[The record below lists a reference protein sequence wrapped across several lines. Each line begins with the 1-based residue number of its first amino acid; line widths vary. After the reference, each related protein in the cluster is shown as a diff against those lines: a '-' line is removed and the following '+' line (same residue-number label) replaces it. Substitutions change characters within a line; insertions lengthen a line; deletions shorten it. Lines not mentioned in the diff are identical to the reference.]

1 MSLFYDPPMK
11 IYKAQYGGSSTEV
24 QSHYYSGRCPVPFM
38 FYKVDAE
45 TGCGL
50 PGACFV
56 LQHDGVTIASGK
68 SDANGAVCFPSLYPG
83 TYTLY
88 EAVSPEGYASAE
100 RTFEVVVDKSG
111 NIYVDTVPVK
121 MFRVEN
127 SKTPAVSGQVTINKS
142 DVCTGKSLVG
152 AVFELASCK
161 SGTSIRCETDRAGS
175 LTFSKIPPGAYT
187 LKEVRPPKGYMP
199 SDKTYTVEVRGDG
212 RVFIDGYPRT
222 TISIEND
229 PVVYSIFFRKLDAK
243 TQQPLG
249 GAVFELL
256 QNGSRVATT
265 VTDSA
270 GRVFF
275 PHVPAGN
282 YTIREQTPP
291 AGYRPN
297 GKTYAVTVCPD
308 GNVTIDGVPAQQFT
322 VCNVRQEELRNHKT
336 DAQTGAPLESAVL
349 ELLQNGIDGFPA
361 EDFTVPCTN
370 QVTAGVYVCEINVD
384 KNPLPGAVLELF
396 KNGAAVQSATTGA
409 DGIAQWPA
417 VPAGIYTLVETQP
430 PVGFAP
436 NPTEYKVVVADDGT
450 VAIDGRQTNTVTV
463 VDDPA
468 FYPLNIRKT
477 DAQTGEPVTG
487 GFIYLCNSSGSI
499 AAGASA
505 DSNGNINFGSFQP
518 GSYTLR
524 EQRPPEG
531 YEPTAETPQ
540 VEITPDGNI
549 TVDGVPVEQFTLA
562 NTRSA
567 GLQVRKVNPDSD
579 PLAGAVFELRQN
591 GSAVQTVT
599 SGINGVAAFGS
610 PKTGSYTLVET
621 QPPAGYRSE
630 TTVHAVTVED
640 DGTITIDGA
649 AENTLTVQNLPLLY
663 EVSFKKIDAQTGA
676 MLPDAEYEL
685 LSGTSVI
692 TSAISDAN
700 GVVNFG
706 NFPQGTYT
714 IRESSP
720 PSGYRPVTETYS
732 VVVTADGCVTIN
744 GLPAQDFR
752 AETATAETGRAT
764 LQ

>member
-11 IYKAQYGGSSTEV
+11 IYKAQYGGGSTEG
-24 QSHYYSGRCPVPFM
+24 QSHYYPGRCPVPFM

-50 PGACFV
+50 PGACFA
-56 LQHDGVTIASGK
+56 LQQDGVTIASGK
-68 SDANGAVCFPSLYPG
+68 SDASGAVCFPSLYPG

-88 EAVSPEGYASAE
+88 EAVSPEGYASAG

-111 NIYVDTVPVK
+111 NICVDTVPVQ

-127 SKTPAVSGQVTINKS
+127 SKTPVVSGHVTINKS
-142 DVCTGKSLVG
+142 DVRTGKSLVG
-152 AVFELASCK
+152 AVFELTSCK
-161 SGTSIRCETDRAGS
+161 SGTSIRCETDKAGS
-175 LTFSKIPPGAYT
+175 LTFSKIPPGAYS
-187 LKEVRPPKGYMP
+187 LREVRPPKGYMP
-199 SDKTYTVEVRGDG
+199 NDKTYAVEVRGDG

-222 TISIEND
+222 TVSIEND

-243 TQQPLG
+243 THRPLG

-275 PHVPAGN
+275 PNVPAGN

-297 GKTYAVTVCPD
+297 GKTYAAAVSPD

-322 VCNVRQEELRNHKT
+322 VFNVRQEELHIHKA
-336 DAQTGAPLESAVL
+336 DAQTGAPLEDAVL
-349 ELLQNGIDGFPA
+349 ELQNGNDGVPA
-361 EDFTVPCTN
+361 ENFTVPHTS
-370 QVTAGVYVCEINVD
+370 QATAGVYVREINVD
-384 KNPLPGAVLELF
+384 KYSLPGALLELF
-396 KNGAAVQSATTGA
+396 KNGASVQPETAGA
-409 DGIAQWPA
+409 DGIAQWPG

-430 PVGFAP
+430 SAGVAP
-436 NPTEYKVVVADDGT
+436 NPTEYTVVVADDGT
-450 VAIDGRQTNTVTV
+450 VTIDGRQANTVTT
-463 VDDPA
+463 VDDPV
-468 FYPLNIRKT
+468 FYPLIIHNS

-487 GFIYLCNSSGSI
+487 GFIYLCHTSGSI

-518 GSYTLR
+518 GSYMLR

-540 VEITPDGNI
+540 VEITPDGTI

-562 NTRSA
+562 NTRST

-591 GSAVQTVT
+591 GLAVQTVT
-599 SGINGVAAFGS
+599 SGVNGIAAFGR
-610 PKTGSYTLVET
+610 PQTGSYTLVET
-621 QPPAGYRSE
+621 QPPTGYRSD

-640 DGTITIDGA
+640 DGTITMDGT

-685 LSGTSVI
+685 LSDTTVI

-706 NFPQGTYT
+706 SFPQGTYT

-720 PSGYRPVTETYS
+720 PSGYRPMTETYS
-732 VVVTADGCVTIN
+732 VVVTADGSVTIN
-744 GLPAQDFR
+744 GLPAQEFR
-752 AETATAETGRAT
+752 SETEVSERAA